1 VVPDSQVAQ
10 GAPAEEQ
17 QQEEDHNIDNEEE
30 DDEEYSLL
38 SDNEGE
44 KLYRDVDKR
53 EPFSAKAP
61 ILPAGF
67 VPCWALGHH
76 LQPKI

>member
-44 KLYRDVDKR
+44 KLYRDVDER
-53 EPFSAKAP
+53 ESFSAKAP